1 MGANF
6 AQIVETKPARWYYC
20 VMLPDFTDNG
30 LLPPGVHWA
39 DWDELVERF
48 GWTPQRQ
55 AFLSGL
61 RAALENLKQAGCRVA
76 YIDGSF
82 ITDKLAPND
91 YDACWEEDGVDLTAL
106 DPALLTF
113 EPGRATQKSKYLGEL
128 FPALGIASADGTSF
142 VEFFQFDRVTGDPK
156 GIVAINLGDLG

>member
-1 MGANF
+1 
-6 AQIVETKPARWYYC
+6 
-20 VMLPDFTDNG
+20 MLPEFTDNG

-39 DWDELVERF
+39 DWDEFVERF
-48 GWTPQRQ
+48 GWTPQRR

-61 RAALENLKQAGCRVA
+61 SAALDNLKQAGCRVA

-82 ITDKLAPND
+82 VTDKLAPND

-113 EPGRATQKSKYLGEL
+113 DPGRATQKSKYLGEF
-128 FPALGIASADGTSF
+128 FPASDFANANGIPF
-142 VEFFQFDRVTGDPK
+142 VEFFQFDRDTEAPK
-156 GIVAINLGDLG
+156 GIVAIDLGGLE